1 MSQNKSFSRSLAI
14 MQAISTA
21 EQINPNAP
29 RLDYIYKS
37 RGKGGKTAHTTGHKH
52 MAYVRANRKARNK

>member
-1 MSQNKSFSRSLAI
+1 